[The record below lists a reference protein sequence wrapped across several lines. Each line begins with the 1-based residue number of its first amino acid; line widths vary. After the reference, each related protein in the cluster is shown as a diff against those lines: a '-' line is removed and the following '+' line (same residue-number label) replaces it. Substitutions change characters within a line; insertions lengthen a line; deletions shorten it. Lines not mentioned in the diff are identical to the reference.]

1 MKYKRCMGYEK
12 GNTQVMKSLCIII
25 IMHNKTVKLILM
37 LQFKSVQN
45 ALLIITIIMF
55 LYSITIEQFITREE
69 KFAQIR

>member
-1 MKYKRCMGYEK
+1 
-12 GNTQVMKSLCIII
+12 
-25 IMHNKTVKLILM
+25 M